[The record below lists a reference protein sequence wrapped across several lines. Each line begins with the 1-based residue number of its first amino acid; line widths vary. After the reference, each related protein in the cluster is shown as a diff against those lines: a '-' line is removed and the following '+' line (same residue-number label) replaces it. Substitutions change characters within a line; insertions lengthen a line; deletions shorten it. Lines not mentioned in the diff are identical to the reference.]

1 MTENDLF
8 ATKKDLF
15 TTEKDLALPK
25 VHVGE
30 RFLLAHFRAHS
41 VRAA

>member
-1 MTENDLF
+1 MTE
-8 ATKKDLF
+8 KDF
-15 TTEKDLALPK
+15 FMTEKDLALPK

-30 RFLLAHFRAHS
+30 RFPLPHFRVHS